1 MSIGE
6 QIRSARKAAGLTQK
20 ALGDRC
26 QMPDSQ
32 IRQYELGMVKPKLE
46 QLQRIANALD
56 IDVSLLLD
64 VDVIRKEM
72 DDAIHN
78 IYVSECN
85 VRQLAIKHLVDILN
99 QLNIDGINDLVK
111 YAYSLLNDD
120 AYKTII
126 ATRQK
131 TE

>member
-78 IYVSECN
+78 I
-85 VRQLAIKHLVDILN
+85 
-99 QLNIDGINDLVK
+99 
-111 YAYSLLNDD
+111 
-120 AYKTII
+120 
-126 ATRQK
+126 
-131 TE
+131 